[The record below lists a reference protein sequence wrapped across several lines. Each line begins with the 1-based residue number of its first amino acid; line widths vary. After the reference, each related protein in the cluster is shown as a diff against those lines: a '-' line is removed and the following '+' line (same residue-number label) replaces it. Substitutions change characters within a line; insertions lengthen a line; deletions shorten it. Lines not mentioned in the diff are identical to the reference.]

1 MGAPIAVERSRLHA
15 SAFRSSAGES
25 SADAFA
31 LGACPAQKLRG
42 RLVSESLTAPV
53 LRSLPAGVRR
63 ALILEGVARLC
74 LAQVAAHD
82 GPCDLLRPA
91 TTRHGLCRRC
101 VVEVVPTSTT
111 PDRSDADA
119 DRLLGSP
126 AARSELTGGDGMDRP
141 QRSDAGAGGVGGFRR
156 WRRSG
161 ASLPAARGNKSKR
174 RLPLSPARRQWR
186 GPRRSV
192 CAFPSSL

>member
-141 QRSDAGAGGVGGFRR
+141 QRSDAGAGGVSGFDDGDAAAHRCPR
-156 WRRSG
+156 LAGTSRSA
-161 ASLPAARGNKSKR
+161 ASRS
-174 RLPLSPARRQWR
+174 ARRD
-186 GPRRSV
+186 GNGAAHGV
-192 CAFPSSL
+192 ACAHFRHHF